1 MNLELHTLQFYAYNM
16 FSAGVVVLL
25 GFLSALLCPAGAS
38 QPTYQDY
45 TVYGELEKQLLTGE
59 DGPFNLYTLAEVFY
73 PKVGPKPICVPIS
86 YTLLCASE
94 ISNCTDSVI
103 NCTESGYSNCTD
115 SIINCTE
122 SGYRTSFL
130 WTQYDLSTPIGPL
143 LLSYAWDGI
152 TLKGFDWEDSCNF
165 QKDVHFDLNVANVS
179 CRSKE
184 VIKTALKALT
194 AVVSIVLLCL

>member
-1 MNLELHTLQFYAYNM
+1 M

-45 TVYGELEKQLLTGE
+45 IVYGKLEKQLLTGK
-59 DGPFNLYTLAEVFY
+59 DGLNLYTLAEVFY

-86 YTLLCASE
+86 YTLLCPNASE

-103 NCTESGYSNCTD
+103 NCTDSVINCTD
-115 SIINCTE
+115 SVINCTE
-122 SGYRTSFL
+122 PGYRTSFL

-165 QKDVHFDLNVANVS
+165 EKDVHFDLNVSNVS
-179 CRSKE
+179 CRSEE